1 MDLGDARKLIC
12 PECQLSKLNRKRAPV
27 ESITRADQALYR
39 IHADL
44 SGRKLSSLAGFRY
57 YLLLTDD
64 YSRYRWVFLLRQKSD
79 APNEIISFLRL
90 VEREKPTL
98 KVAFFR
104 SDGGGEFDNQTLSA
118 FLKEIGVT
126 RETSAPYSQF
136 QNGVAERSIGIVD
149 DAARTL
155 LCYAGAPVYD
165 WCHAVEHAV
174 HVQNRLPSRA
184 LDGRKPIALYT
195 GVERPLRSDMPVFG
209 CLGYAKIYVRGKQE
223 NKARRV
229 VFLSA
234 GDHMKGD
241 RVRDITSFHS
251 SLSEYFCRDVVY
263 DIRQYPYKS
272 RLVPRPPHPALD
284 ADDIKEAL
292 RLQELSKKSQEAN
305 EVQVHDSE
313 LKADGSEGWEVERI
327 IDKRPSRFGPRHL
340 AFGTKGYDYRVVWRP
355 EGLYPDSWE
364 PESHLQECSDAV
376 QRYEQSQERVSL
388 EEKSVPSSSAPRRS
402 TRLNPAS
409 ATVVLDVA
417 RGLSNDTKTVLQAG
431 STISQDAVLSLYQPD
446 PQTRSQA
453 LASIHCDEWLAAEQD
468 ELKSIAE
475 HCVWTL
481 VDPEPHMNILG
492 CRFVYKVKRQ
502 PDGTVEKFKVRLVA
516 QGFKQKEGVD
526 YAEIFATTA
535 AFQAI
540 RMVLWLATFYSM
552 QFWKLDIKTFFLYG
566 DLQEKIYM
574 KQPPGYEVGNKVCAL
589 TKSLYGLKQ
598 SMRCALKALSDQL
611 ALQQIFPLMTD
622 QNTFFRKD
630 QDGVVIL
637 FAWVD
642 DLGLCCSS
650 EALAQKVVSSLEE
663 KFQVTVDKNPSHY
676 LQLEFSRDKNKR
688 QMKVSQ
694 TSYITQLL
702 CNHQMVDC
710 NSLKIPFTAQ
720 NDLPSPK
727 LVEKNDSVPYMEL
740 VGSLIWL
747 LKTRPDL
754 GIYVSILTRYM
765 NRYDEHVFQ
774 YALRVLRYLAHTKDY
789 GLVYDESSSP
799 VCDYGKG
806 VHLSFEVDSEWG
818 GRTDDSKSTTGW
830 IVKANNSSVYS
841 GSLIQKR
848 VATST
853 TEAESNGLEYICKEA
868 QWYRDFLNELQIDV
882 SYAFPTFQDNKGA
895 LTLTEDP
902 KNRQRTKYFRI
913 SQHFIRSQR
922 IFGKLEFLHRDGKLL
937 DCDMLTKPLFF
948 PDLSRCRDGLM
959 GDQNVLKK
967 SSVGKEFSSD
977 YTGDGPARTK
987 RVSRLTPLQIRNKV
1001 KKARQK
1007 SNSMSTHVPPLYAV
1021 CPGCHKFLKWEV
1033 LRFDWRS
1040 CNRCF
1045 LPYCEQ
1051 CQRII
1056 CVACSEC
1063 DSVAE
1068 RVESLD
1074 HWFCPNCITRDV
1086 PARAPPRARRF
1097 PRRYRP

>member
-1 MDLGDARKLIC
+1 MELGDAKKMIC
-12 PECQLSKLNRKRAPV
+12 PECKLSKLNRKKAPV
-27 ESITRADQALYR
+27 ESITRADQVLYR

-44 SGRKLSSLAGFRY
+44 SGRKLSTLAGFRY

-64 YSRYRWVFLLRQKSD
+64 YSRFRWVRFLKNKSE
-79 APNEIISFLRL
+79 APSEVISFIRE
-90 VEREKPTL
+90 VEREKTPA
-98 KVAFFR
+98 KVSVFR
-104 SDGGGEFDNQTLSA
+104 ADGGGEFDNQVLSN
-118 FLKEIGVT
+118 FFKELGIR
-126 RETSAPYSQF
+126 REVSAPYSQF
-136 QNGVAERSIGIVD
+136 QNGVAERSIGIID
-149 DAARTL
+149 DAARTML
-155 LCYAGAPVYD
+155 LYAGAPVYD
-165 WCHAVEHAV
+165 WCHAVQHAV
-174 HVQNRLPSRA
+174 HVQNRLSSRS

-209 CLGYAKIYVRGKQE
+209 CLGYAKVYVRGKQE
-223 NKARRV
+223 NKARKV

-241 RVRDITSFHS
+241 HVRDITSFYS
-251 SLSEYFCRDVVY
+251 SLSEYDCRDVTY

-284 ADDIKEAL
+284 ADDIKERL
-292 RLQELSKKSQEAN
+292 RLQELTKKSQEAN
-305 EVQVHDSE
+305 EVQVHDCE
-313 LKADGSEGWEVERI
+313 FKEDGSEGWEVERI
-327 IDKRPSRFGPRHL
+327 IDKRRSRFGPRHL
-340 AFGTKGYDYRVVWRP
+340 AAGAKGYDYKVVWRP

-364 PESHLQECSDAV
+364 PESHLQECSDAI
-376 QRYEQSQERVSL
+376 QQYEQSLQQCVSL
-388 EEKSVPSSSAPRRS
+388 EEKSTVSAPARRS
-402 TRLNPAS
+402 ARLNPPSS
-409 ATVVLDVA
+409 ATIVLGDA
-417 RGLSNDTKTVLQAG
+417 RGLSSDVKTIPQAAL
-431 STISQDAVLSLYQPD
+431 TASQDAVLPLYQAD

-453 LASIHCDEWLAAEQD
+453 LSSIHRDEWLAAEQD

-475 HCVWTL
+475 HNVWTL
-481 VDPEPHMNILG
+481 VDFEPHMNVLG
-492 CRFVYKVKRQ
+492 CRFVYKVKRY

-516 QGFKQKEGVD
+516 QGFSQKEGVD
-526 YAEIFATTA
+526 YSEIFATTA

-611 ALQQIFPLMTD
+611 ALQQIYPLMTD
-622 QNTFFRKD
+622 QNTFFRRNE
-630 QDGVVIL
+630 DGVVIL

-650 EALAQKVVSSLEE
+650 EALADKVVSSLEQ
-663 KFQVTVDKNPSHY
+663 KFEVTVDKNPSHY
-676 LQLEFSRDKNKR
+676 LQLEFSRDVDQR
-688 QMKVSQ
+688 QMKISQ
-694 TSYITQLL
+694 SGYIKQLL

-710 NSLKIPFTAQ
+710 NPLKIPFTAQ

-727 LVEKNDSVPYMEL
+727 LVEKDDSIPYMEL

-765 NRYDEHVFQ
+765 NRYDKQVFQ
-774 YALRVLRYLAHTKDY
+774 YAIRVLKYLAHTKDH
-789 GLVYDESSSP
+789 GIVYDESSSP

-806 VHLSFEVDSEWG
+806 VRLSFEVDSEWG

-853 TEAESNGLEYICKEA
+853 TEAESNGLEYVCKEA

-882 SYAFPTFQDNKGA
+882 SYPFPVFQDNRGA

-913 SQHFIRSQR
+913 SQHYIRSQR
-922 IFGKLEFLHRDGKLL
+922 ILGKLEFLHRDGKLL

-948 PDLSRCRDGLM
+948 PDLSRCREGLM

-967 SSVGKEFSSD
+967 KNFGKEFSSD
-977 YTGDGPARTK
+977 NDGDGPARTK
-987 RVSRLTPLQIRNKV
+987 RVSRLTPLEIRNKK

-1007 SNSMSTHVPPLYAV
+1007 LKFDQFLVMFLRCMPLALVVSN
-1021 CPGCHKFLKWEV
+1021 F
-1033 LRFDWRS
+1033 
-1040 CNRCF
+1040 
-1045 LPYCEQ
+1045 
-1051 CQRII
+1051 
-1056 CVACSEC
+1056 
-1063 DSVAE
+1063 
-1068 RVESLD
+1068 
-1074 HWFCPNCITRDV
+1074 
-1086 PARAPPRARRF
+1086 
-1097 PRRYRP
+1097 